1 MRKFYFVSCLML
13 GMMLGMGLTSCGDD
27 DPVVDNDLTTPE
39 QPGQPDEPDE
49 PTTSSVMLSSIS
61 YYYSNDKIDCLGDS
75 VSYFALVEMLVK
87 AKQDSVVNAN
97 GTLVIELLPGE
108 REISLYDKSDDKSA
122 SNAFENLKIEL
133 FSLGKQAQG
142 FVYTGGVYAE
152 SLSATISDDGH
163 LISSGGSTSRHT
175 FKIYIPNLAKSI
187 WTTADTGS
195 TINKISFAENTSSG
209 CTINGNDDET
219 FNYAYNGY
227 DLTISQGTEE
237 KCALLLNETGTELR
251 LVRLDGEEVTNGP
264 VFTLAE

>member
-1 MRKFYFVSCLML
+1 M
-13 GMMLGMGLTSCGDD
+13 
-27 DPVVDNDLTTPE
+27 
-39 QPGQPDEPDE
+39 
-49 PTTSSVMLSSIS
+49 
-61 YYYSNDKIDCLGDS
+61 
-75 VSYFALVEMLVK
+75 A
-87 AKQDSVVNAN
+87 NAN

-122 SNAFENLKIEL
+122 SNVFYNLIIEL

-142 FVYTGGVYAE
+142 FVYTGGGYAE
-152 SLSATISDDGH
+152 SSSVTISGDGH
-163 LISSGGSTSRHT
+163 WTSSGSSESRHY
-175 FKIYIPNLAKSI
+175 FKIRIPILAKSI

-195 TINKISFAENTSSG
+195 VINKISFEENPFSV

-237 KCALLLNETGTELR
+237 KCALLLDETGTELR
-251 LVRLDGEEVTNGP
+251 LVRLDGEEVTDGP

>member
-1 MRKFYFVSCLML
+1 MRKFYFVSCLIL
-13 GMMLGMGLTSCGDD
+13 SMMLCVGLTSCGDD
-27 DPVVDNDLTTPE
+27 DPTAPE
-39 QPGQPDEPDE
+39 QPSQPDEPDEPDE

-61 YYYSNDKIDCLGDS
+61 YYYSDDKFGCFGDS
-75 VSYFALVEMLVK
+75 VNYFALVEKLVK
-87 AKQDSVVNAN
+87 AKQDSVANVN
-97 GTLVIELLPGE
+97 GTLVIELQSGE
-108 REISLYDKSDDKSA
+108 RKISLYDKSDDESA

-133 FSLGKQAQG
+133 LSLGKQAQG
-142 FVYTGGVYAE
+142 FVYTGGGYAE
-152 SLSATISDDGH
+152 SSSVTISGDGH
-163 LISSGGSTSRHT
+163 WTSFGSSESRRYL
-175 FKIYIPNLAKSI
+175 KIRIPILAKSI

-195 TINKISFAENTSSG
+195 VINKISFEENPFSV

-219 FNYAYNGY
+219 FNYAHNGY

>member
-61 YYYSNDKIDCLGDS
+61 YYYSDDKFGCFGDS
-75 VSYFALVEMLVK
+75 VSYFALVEKLVK
-87 AKQDSVVNAN
+87 AKQDSVANVN
-97 GTLVIELLPGE
+97 GTLVIELQSGE
-108 REISLYDKSDDKSA
+108 RKISLYDKSDDESA
-122 SNAFENLKIEL
+122 SNAFENLIIEL
-133 FSLGKQAQG
+133 LSLGEQAQG
-142 FVYTGGVYAE
+142 FVYTGGGYAE
-152 SLSATISDDGH
+152 SSSVTISGDGH
-163 LISSGGSTSRHT
+163 WTSSGSSESRHY
-175 FKIYIPNLAKSI
+175 FKIRIPILAKSI

-195 TINKISFAENTSSG
+195 VINKISFEENPFSV

-237 KCALLLNETGTELR
+237 KCALLLNETGTKLR
-251 LVRLDGEEVTNGP
+251 LVRLDGEEVTDGP

>member
-13 GMMLGMGLTSCGDD
+13 GMMLCVGLTSCGDD
-27 DPVVDNDLTTPE
+27 DPVIPDQPE
-39 QPGQPDEPDE
+39 QPDQPSEPDE

-61 YYYSNDKIDCLGDS
+61 YYYSDDKFGCFGDS
-75 VSYFALVEMLVK
+75 VSYFALVEKLVK
-87 AKQDSVVNAN
+87 AKQDSVANAN

-122 SNAFENLKIEL
+122 SNVFYNLIIEL
-133 FSLGKQAQG
+133 LSLGEQAQG
-142 FVYTGGVYAE
+142 FVYTGGGYAE
-152 SLSATISDDGH
+152 SSSVTISGDGH
-163 LISSGGSTSRHT
+163 WTSSGSSESRHY
-175 FKIYIPNLAKSI
+175 FKIRIPILAKSI

-195 TINKISFAENTSSG
+195 VINKISFEENPFSV

-251 LVRLDGEEVTNGP
+251 LVRLDGEEVTDGP

>member
-13 GMMLGMGLTSCGDD
+13 GMMLCVGLTSCGDD
-27 DPVVDNDLTTPE
+27 DPVIPDQPE
-39 QPGQPDEPDE
+39 QPDQPSEPDE

-61 YYYSNDKIDCLGDS
+61 YYYSDDKFGCFGDS
-75 VSYFALVEMLVK
+75 VSYFALVEKLVK
-87 AKQDSVVNAN
+87 AKQDSVANVN
-97 GTLVIELLPGE
+97 GTLVIELQSGE
-108 REISLYDKSDDKSA
+108 RKISLYDKSDDESA

-142 FVYTGGVYAE
+142 FVYTGGGYAE
-152 SLSATISDDGH
+152 SSSVTISGDGH
-163 LISSGGSTSRHT
+163 WTSSGSSESRHY
-175 FKIYIPNLAKSI
+175 FKIRIPILAKSI

-251 LVRLDGEEVTNGP
+251 LVRP

>member
-13 GMMLGMGLTSCGDD
+13 GMMLCGGLTSCGDD
-27 DPVVDNDLTTPE
+27 DPVIPDQPE
-39 QPGQPDEPDE
+39 QPDQPSEPDE
-49 PTTSSVMLSSIS
+49 STTSSVMLSSIS
-61 YYYSNDKIDCLGDS
+61 YYYSDDKFGCLGDS
-75 VSYFALVEMLVK
+75 VSYFALVEKLVK
-87 AKQDSVVNAN
+87 AKQDSVANVN
-97 GTLVIELLPGE
+97 GTLVIELQSGE
-108 REISLYDKSDDKSA
+108 RKISLYDKSDDESA

-142 FVYTGGVYAE
+142 FVYTGGGYAE
-152 SLSATISDDGH
+152 SSSVTISGDGH
-163 LISSGGSTSRHT
+163 WTSSGSSESRHY
-175 FKIYIPNLAKSI
+175 FKIRIPILAKSI

-195 TINKISFAENTSSG
+195 VINKISFEENPFSV

>member
-13 GMMLGMGLTSCGDD
+13 GMMLCGGLTSCGDD
-27 DPVVDNDLTTPE
+27 DPVIPDQPE
-39 QPGQPDEPDE
+39 QPDQPSEPDE

-75 VSYFALVEMLVK
+75 VSYFALVEKLVK
-87 AKQDSVVNAN
+87 AKQDSVANVN
-97 GTLVIELLPGE
+97 GTLVIELQSGE
-108 REISLYDKSDDKSA
+108 RKISLYDKSDDESA

-142 FVYTGGVYAE
+142 FVYTGGGYAE
-152 SLSATISDDGH
+152 SSSVTISGDGH
-163 LISSGGSTSRHT
+163 WTSSGSSESRHY
-175 FKIYIPNLAKSI
+175 FKIRIPILAKSI

-251 LVRLDGEEVTNGP
+251 LVRLDGEEVTDGP

>member
-13 GMMLGMGLTSCGDD
+13 GMMLCVGLTSCGDD
-27 DPVVDNDLTTPE
+27 DPVIPDQPE
-39 QPGQPDEPDE
+39 QPDQPSEPDE

-87 AKQDSVVNAN
+87 AKQDSVANVN
-97 GTLVIELLPGE
+97 GTLVIELQSGE
-108 REISLYDKSDDKSA
+108 RKISLYDKSDDESA

-142 FVYTGGVYAE
+142 FVYTGGGYAE
-152 SLSATISDDGH
+152 SSSVTISGDGH
-163 LISSGGSTSRHT
+163 WTSSGSSESRHY
-175 FKIYIPNLAKSI
+175 FKIRIPILAKSI

-195 TINKISFAENTSSG
+195 VINKISFEENPFSV